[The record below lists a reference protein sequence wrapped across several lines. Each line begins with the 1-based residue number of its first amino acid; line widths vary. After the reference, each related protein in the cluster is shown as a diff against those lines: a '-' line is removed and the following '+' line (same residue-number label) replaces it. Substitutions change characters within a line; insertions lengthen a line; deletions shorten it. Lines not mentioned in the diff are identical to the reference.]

1 MEMKC
6 TDCITEKALLVTI
19 GNEKMVSIEEIE
31 SAEKSSLYIAPGL
44 IDLQINGINGID
56 FNIPS
61 VSIEDIEKATQ
72 FLLSIGVTTFF
83 PTIVT
88 NSTESILQMLGIINS
103 ACKSND
109 LVNFCVGGIHL
120 EGPFISPKDG
130 AKGAHDERYIKAPD
144 WDLFSEF
151 QKASG
156 GRIKII
162 TIAPEWEGSID
173 FIKKCCKSGV
183 IVSIGHSL
191 ADAQQIKQAVNAGA
205 KLSTHLG
212 NAVPLLL
219 PRHPNLIWDQL
230 AADDLYA
237 CIIGDGIHVPDSF
250 LKVVMKIKGDQ
261 TIVVSDATCFAGM
274 PPGEYLNHI
283 GGTIILDKEKR
294 VSLKKYPGMLA
305 GAGKSLLENIEY
317 FYFHK
322 LANLGQSWQLA
333 STNVVKMLHKNSIDN
348 WGEKMNDFV
357 IFEIDKK
364 TIKILKVIKKGRVV
378 AG

>member
-1 MEMKC
+1 MKC
-6 TDCITEKALLVTI
+6 TDCITEKTLLVTI

-31 SAEKSSLYIAPGL
+31 SAEKSSFSIGPGL

-61 VSIEDIEKATQ
+61 VSVEDIEKATQ
-72 FLLSIGVTTFF
+72 FLLSIGVTTYF

-88 NSTESILQMLGIINS
+88 NSTESILKMLGTINS
-103 ACKSND
+103 ACESNE
-109 LVNFCVGGIHL
+109 LVNSCVGGIHL

-294 VSLKKYPGMLA
+294 VSLKKSPGMLA

-317 FYFHK
+317 FYFNK
-322 LANLGQSWQLA
+322 LASLGQSWQLA
-333 STNVVKMLHKNSIDN
+333 SFNVVKMLHKNSIDN